1 MTNVRGM
8 GMLAT
13 VLCCLSMAS
22 CLSRA
27 TRDVNALHPVYPTSF
42 LKRDGGSHGHSSGP
56 SASYNVPDD
65 GYAQP
70 SPSASYGAPSQGY
83 SSPASSYGAP
93 ASYNEPSDGY
103 AAGDS
108 SYQAPGAS
116 YGAPSYANN
125 EDGFGID
132 LISLII
138 PALAILGLSLL
149 FPTVVSLSS
158 TRKRRSADQD
168 LTGRVMAQEI
178 TRSCNISFCCT
189 H

>member
-1 MTNVRGM
+1 MTNVRAM
-8 GMLAT
+8 GLIAT
-13 VLCCLSMAS
+13 VLCCLSKAS

-42 LKRDGGSHGHSSGP
+42 LKRDGGSHGHASGP

-83 SSPASSYGAP
+83 SSPTGSYGAP
-93 ASYNEPSDGY
+93 TSYNEPSDGY

-125 EDGFGID
+125 EEGFGID

-168 LTGRVMAQEI
+168 LTGREMD
-178 TRSCNISFCCT
+178 
-189 H
+189 